1 MTDIL
6 RSIMMGLGC
15 LSLLWISS
23 CAIMGA
29 TTVAVVGSASKKVGK
44 AYAKEELKWHN
55 DRDNRAAAYHEH
67 SDYNADYYDNYN
79 D

>member
-1 MTDIL
+1 MTDLIRNVL
-6 RSIMMGLGC
+6 MGLGC

-29 TTVAVVGSASKKVGK
+29 TTVAVVGSAANKVGEK
-44 AYAKEELKWHN
+44 YDKEELKWHN
-55 DRDNRAAAYHEH
+55 EADNKAAAYHEH
-67 SDYNADYYDNYN
+67 SDYQADYYENYE

>member
-1 MTDIL
+1 MSDLL
-6 RSIMMGLGC
+6 RSVMMGLGC

-29 TTVAVVGSASKKVGK
+29 TTVAVVGGVSKKAGNF
-44 AYAKEELKWHN
+44 YEKEELKWHN
-55 DRDNRAAAYHEH
+55 DRDNNAAAYHEH
-67 SDYNADYYDNYN
+67 SDYEADYYENYE